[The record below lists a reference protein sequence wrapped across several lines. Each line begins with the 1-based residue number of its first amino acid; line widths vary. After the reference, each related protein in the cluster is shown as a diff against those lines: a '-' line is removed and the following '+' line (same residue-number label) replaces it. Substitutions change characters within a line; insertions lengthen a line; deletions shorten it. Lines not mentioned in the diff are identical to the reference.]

1 MYINYKDVDFHSL
14 LLKMYRYYDLDIIDV
29 MVIFIADE
37 LIKEG
42 EKTITIDCIRPFFPK
57 KVSQSD
63 VDYSLVKLINK
74 RIIIIS
80 DDFSCSIDKFKKTLF
95 EDALK
100 DSYLDMYSSNDTKD
114 NLFSII
120 EKNINRKLTIS
131 QRESVTNYLREG
143 YLEDDIIEAFKESII
158 DDGYVSNSRVKDYL
172 EGKKR

>member
-1 MYINYKDVDFHSL
+1 
-14 LLKMYRYYDLDIIDV
+14 
-29 MVIFIADE
+29 
-37 LIKEG
+37 
-42 EKTITIDCIRPFFPK
+42 
-57 KVSQSD
+57 
-63 VDYSLVKLINK
+63 
-74 RIIIIS
+74 
-80 DDFSCSIDKFKKTLF
+80 
-95 EDALK
+95 
-100 DSYLDMYSSNDTKD
+100 MYSSNDTKD